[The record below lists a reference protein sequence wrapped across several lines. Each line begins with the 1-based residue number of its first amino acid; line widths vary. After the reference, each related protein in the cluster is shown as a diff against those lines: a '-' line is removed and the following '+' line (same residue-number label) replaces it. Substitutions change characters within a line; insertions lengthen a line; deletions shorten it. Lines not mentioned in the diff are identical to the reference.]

1 MIWRSLKFRLLAA
14 AAICIVGALAA
25 YWLLLS
31 QVFERHVSERLYS
44 ELQAHLNQLATRLEV
59 SGDVDIKVS
68 DPLDNPRFAR
78 PFGGLYWQVRTEKGT
93 VFGSRSLWDQT
104 IELPAGDNETG
115 TIIRHRDIS
124 SNMGELMAIERSVR
138 MGADTSGQRVQLV
151 IAMDQNELAK
161 ARSSFAADVSVLV
174 ALLGFFLLAASAV
187 QVFIGLRPLNTL
199 RQRLNAVA
207 ADETDGLEG
216 RFPSEVEPLVEELNG
231 LLRERSAMVEWAR
244 ASASDLAHGLKT
256 PLAILSAEGR
266 TLADGGDA
274 SSAREIDLQV
284 GVMNRHIERQ
294 LARARARGQS
304 RLMSVGTELAPS
316 FEKLIR
322 AFRQLPR
329 GDEIDW
335 KMSIK
340 SGLSAD
346 IDPMDL
352 EEIAGNILD
361 NARKW
366 AESEVEIVA
375 RPEADK
381 VLISIT
387 DNGPGVPDA
396 QLQQILERGKRLDE
410 GAPGTGLGLAI
421 IQDVVGIYDG
431 SLQIENAQPKGLRVK
446 LRLPMAK
453 LARSGD
459 VPA

>member
-14 AAICIVGALAA
+14 AAICIIGALAA
-25 YWLLLS
+25 YWLVLS

-59 SGDVDIKVS
+59 SGDVDIKVG
-68 DPLDNPRFAR
+68 DPLDNPRFTR
-78 PFGGLYWQVRTEKGT
+78 PFGGLYWQVRTESGT

-104 IELPAGDNETG
+104 IELPAGDAAAG
-115 TIIRHRDIS
+115 KVIRHRDIN
-124 SNMGELMAIERSVR
+124 SNMGELMAIERSVL
-138 MGADTSGQRVQLV
+138 MGAEGKEQRVQLV
-151 IAMDQNELAK
+151 VAMEQNELTN

-174 ALLGFFLLAASAV
+174 ALLALFLLAAAAM

-199 RQRLNAVA
+199 RQRLNSVA
-207 ADETDGLEG
+207 ADETEGLEG
-216 RFPSEVEPLVEELNG
+216 RFPSEVEPLVDELNG
-231 LLRERSAMVEWAR
+231 LLKERAQMVERAR

-266 TLADGGDA
+266 TLADGGNA
-274 SSAREIDLQV
+274 SASREIDLQV

-304 RLMSVGTELAPS
+304 RLMSAGSELAPS

-340 SGLSAD
+340 YGLSAD

-352 EEIAGNILD
+352 EETAGNILD

-366 AESEVEIVA
+366 TVDLVDVSA
-375 RPEADK
+375 RADGDQ

-396 QLQQILERGKRLDE
+396 QLQQILRRGKRLDE
-410 GAPGTGLGLAI
+410 GAPGSGLGLAI
-421 IQDVVGIYDG
+421 IQDVVAIYDG
-431 SLQIENAQPKGLRVK
+431 TLIIENAEPQGLRVE
-446 LRLPMAK
+446 LRLPIAK
-453 LARSGD
+453 PDRGSDTL
-459 VPA
+459 

>member
-1 MIWRSLKFRLLAA
+1 LVNAMEQK
-14 AAICIVGALAA
+14 
-25 YWLLLS
+25 
-31 QVFERHVSERLYS
+31 
-44 ELQAHLNQLATRLEV
+44 ELTN
-59 SGDVDIKVS
+59 
-68 DPLDNPRFAR
+68 
-78 PFGGLYWQVRTEKGT
+78 
-93 VFGSRSLWDQT
+93 
-104 IELPAGDNETG
+104 
-115 TIIRHRDIS
+115 
-124 SNMGELMAIERSVR
+124 
-138 MGADTSGQRVQLV
+138 
-151 IAMDQNELAK
+151 

-174 ALLGFFLLAASAV
+174 ALLALFLLAAAAM

-199 RQRLNAVA
+199 RQRLNSVAVH
-207 ADETDGLEG
+207 DTEGLEG
-216 RFPSEVEPLVEELNG
+216 SFPSEVEPLVDELNG
-231 LLRERSAMVEWAR
+231 LLKERAQMVERAR

-266 TLADGGDA
+266 TLAEGGDA

-304 RLMSVGTELAPS
+304 RLMSAGSELAPS

-340 SGLSAD
+340 YGLWAD

-366 AESEVEIVA
+366 TTDLVEVSA
-375 RPEADK
+375 KAKADGDQ
-381 VLISIT
+381 VLISIM

-410 GAPGTGLGLAI
+410 GAPGSGLGLAI
-421 IQDVVGIYDG
+421 IQDVVAIYDG
-431 SLQIENAQPKGLRVK
+431 TLIIKNAQPQGLRVE

-453 LARSGD
+453 LDRGSDSAL
-459 VPA
+459 